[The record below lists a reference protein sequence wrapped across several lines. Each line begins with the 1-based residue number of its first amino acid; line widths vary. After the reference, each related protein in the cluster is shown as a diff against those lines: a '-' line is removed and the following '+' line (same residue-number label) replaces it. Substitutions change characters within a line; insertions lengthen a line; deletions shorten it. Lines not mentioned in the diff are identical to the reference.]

1 MSRLRFLSSN
11 FVKWKDISMR
21 KNPFFE
27 IFQDF
32 RTSGSK
38 GRIYI
43 YIELTDIISE
53 NICVESWTIT
63 DKTREV
69 AGVGAKENGMSQ
81 VSMTGLLET
90 MARVASVS
98 SSAEQ

>member
-1 MSRLRFLSSN
+1 MVLR
-11 FVKWKDISMR
+11 D
-21 KNPFFE
+21 E
-27 IFQDF
+27 
-32 RTSGSK
+32 
-38 GRIYI
+38 YI
-43 YIELTDIISE
+43 YIELTDIIGE

>member
-1 MSRLRFLSSN
+1 MVLR
-11 FVKWKDISMR
+11 D
-21 KNPFFE
+21 E
-27 IFQDF
+27 Y
-32 RTSGSK
+32 
-38 GRIYI
+38 IYI
-43 YIELTDIISE
+43 YIELTDIIGE